1 MVRVWCGDSPRA
13 QGQERVCSPFDMLR
27 ATATR
32 DVRVMLYQDH
42 QSEENHS
49 FTIYILRDLGVIMQ
63 FIQESYILFES
74 RDHGGH
80 FMLLVFKIAS

>member
-1 MVRVWCGDSPRA
+1 MVRVWCGESPRA
-13 QGQERVCSPFDMLR
+13 QGQERVCSPFDILR

-32 DVRVMLYQDH
+32 DARVMLYQDH

-63 FIQESYILFES
+63 FIQESYIALES
-74 RDHGGH
+74 GDHRGH